1 MGPSSGSRS
10 VRATR
15 ALCPLTLTVAMTI
28 TVPGLAQAD
37 PDQEPNSMAAL
48 VADVAE
54 ANQKLQDIGARVQ
67 AEQEGV
73 NKAIVEVQEA
83 RDAAA
88 AAQQN
93 VQSSEQAV
101 KDANSAI
108 VEAQKKFD
116 TFAAAS
122 YVNGPSGSL
131 VLART
136 PEEILSSASAGQ
148 TLAIS
153 SQQIMAG
160 LRQAR
165 TAAVNSDA
173 AAREAK
179 ANADEAV
186 QDARSSQDAAVAAL
200 TDAQKNFRQQQAEID
215 RLAAERKAAQ
225 QRLAAARAWSAAAKV
240 PPSASAAKVP
250 PSASAAKVPP
260 SASAAQLPPSAAAP
274 PVAGGPAPQ
283 AAVVNDAAGPVAQAA
298 APAGP
303 GDRWE
308 GGAGPAPG
316 ATVTVPY
323 GDPSE
328 WDLTLPAVPSAF
340 LSGDPVQIIN
350 GVLQIASNSFQ
361 VTQDLG
367 KKFLQK
373 LGILKP
379 TDTGITNGGGIPL
392 VYGNQAIEY
401 VIKRA
406 QSQIGVPYSW
416 GGGNAAGPSRG
427 IDSGAGTVGFDC
439 SGLVLYAFAGAG
451 IKLPH
456 YSGSQYEMGRKIPS
470 AQMRRGDVLFWGPG
484 GSQHVAIYLGN
495 GQMIEAPYTG
505 SFVKISPVRTSGMT
519 PFAIRYVEW

>member
-1 MGPSSGSRS
+1 M
-10 VRATR
+10 
-15 ALCPLTLTVAMTI
+15 TLTV
-28 TVPGLAQAD
+28 PGFALAD
-37 PDQEPNSMAAL
+37 PDQEPNSVAAL

-101 KDANSAI
+101 KDANAAI

-116 TFAAAS
+116 TFAAAT

-153 SQQIMAG
+153 SQQIMSG

-179 ANADEAV
+179 AKADQAV
-186 QDARSSQDAAVAAL
+186 QDAQSSQDAAVAAL
-200 TDAQKNFRQQQAEID
+200 TNAQKNFREQQAEID

-225 QRLAAARAWSAAAKV
+225 QKLAAARAWSAPAAHV
-240 PPSASAAKVP
+240 PPAAG
-250 PSASAAKVPP
+250 
-260 SASAAQLPPSAAAP
+260 
-274 PVAGGPAPQ
+274 PVAGPAPE
-283 AAVVNDAAGPVAQAA
+283 AAVIADAAAPVAQAA
-298 APAGP
+298 APGVP

-308 GGAGPAPG
+308 GGTGPAPA
-316 ATVTVPY
+316 ATVKVPY

-350 GVLQIASNSFQ
+350 GILQIASSSLQ
-361 VTQDLG
+361 TTQDLG

-379 TDTGITNGGGIPL
+379 TDTGITNGGGIPM

-401 VIKRA
+401 VIKRGM
-406 QSQIGVPYSW
+406 SQIGVPYSW
-416 GGGNAAGPSRG
+416 GGGNASGPSRG
-427 IDSGAGTVGFDC
+427 IDEGAGTVGFDC
-439 SGLVLYAFAGAG
+439 SGLVLYSFAGAG

-470 AQMRRGDVLFWGPG
+470 SQMRRGDVIFYGPG
-484 GSQHVAIYLGN
+484 GSQHVALYLGN
-495 GQMIEAPYTG
+495 GQMLEAPYTG
-505 SFVKISPVRTSGMT
+505 ANVRVAPVRTGGMT
-519 PFAIRYVEW
+519 PFVVRYVEW